1 MTAAAPNPRAS
12 PNLLRAVGRWQ
23 ILGIS
28 INSVVGSGVYLLP
41 ATAFALLGPFSV
53 WGVLLASITV
63 SLLVLCY
70 AKAASYFEQQGGS
83 ALYARIAFGPFVGFQ
98 IAWTIWLTRV
108 ATVASLG
115 NGLADALMRFWP
127 TAGTGAGRVT
137 VIASSVLLMTA
148 INIIGVAWAARV
160 TTALVLGKLLPLLL
174 FVFIGLFHSDWG
186 LAFGGPAPGVLG
198 YRQIGEAALLL
209 LFAFSG
215 FENLSVAAGEYQN
228 PKRNV
233 PFALLT
239 MILVVTLLYVG
250 VQWVA
255 QGTLPGLATSSTPL
269 ADSAA
274 LFGGEGLA
282 MLLTIGAAISII
294 GTCHGAMLLGPRF
307 LHTLAV
313 DGYGPRVLAR
323 VHPRFHTPA
332 VAIAAQGVLALALAL
347 TGSFVQLAMLSVVI
361 RLLGYIST
369 SAAVLVL
376 HRRLGESADAMQL
389 PGGSLIPLAALALS
403 VGLLLSASLAN
414 LIAVAIAILVG
425 CMIYWF
431 PRRPI

>member
-1 MTAAAPNPRAS
+1 MTAAAPNPHSSA
-12 PNLLRAVGRWQ
+12 PLLRAVGRWQ

-70 AKAASYFEQQGGS
+70 AKAGSYFDEQGGS
-83 ALYARIAFGPFVGFQ
+83 ALYAREAFGPFAGFQ

-115 NGLADALMRFWP
+115 NGLADALSRFWSL
-127 TAGTGAGRVT
+127 AGIGIGRVF
-137 VIASSVLLMTA
+137 VIICAVLLMTA
-148 INIIGVAWAARV
+148 INIVGIGWAARV
-160 TTALVLGKLLPLLL
+160 TTVLVIGKLLPLLM
-174 FVFIGLFHSDWG
+174 FVFIGLFHADWG
-186 LAFGGPAPGVLG
+186 LAFGGPAPGELDF
-198 YRQIGEAALLL
+198 RQIGEAALLL

-233 PFALLT
+233 PFALLA

-255 QGTLPGLATSSTPL
+255 QGTLPSLATSSAPL
-269 ADSAA
+269 ADAAA
-274 LFGGEGLA
+274 LFGGETLA
-282 MLLTIGAAISII
+282 FVLTIGAAISIV

-307 LHTLAV
+307 LHTLAAQ
-313 DGYGPRVLAR
+313 GYGPRVLAD
-323 VHPRFHTPA
+323 VHARFHTPA
-332 VAIAAQGVLALALAL
+332 TAIAAQGALAIALALS
-347 TGSFVQLAMLSVVI
+347 GSFVQLALLSVVI
-361 RLLGYIST
+361 RLLAYIST

-376 HRRLGESADAMQL
+376 HRRLGEPADSMRL
-389 PGGSLIPLAALALS
+389 PGGVLIPVAALALS
-403 VGLLLSASLAN
+403 LALLMSASIIN
-414 LIAVAIAILVG
+414 LIAVAVAVLIG
-425 CMIYWF
+425 CLIYRF
-431 PRRPI
+431 PRYE